1 MAKSQTTNSLI
12 ALNCLIQL
20 TLGVVPNGED
30 HGEISVRKGEKIKAS
45 MIGWVKSDRV
55 KDDEGD
61 YSPASFG
68 MLRVR
73 GVRVDKGVAGKDRI
87 ILQTDG
93 GLRGVLFP
101 VSAENQAKQ
110 TKQPAY
116 IYQGELDDGKGGK
129 LILFGYNRTGV
140 NGRFLSCSSRF
151 DKPGAH
157 ETSAHAPAPVPV
169 ADDVFEDDI
178 PF

>member
-12 ALNCLIQL
+12 ALNGLIQL
-20 TLGVVPNGED
+20 TLGAVPAGED
-30 HGEISVRKGEKIKAS
+30 HGEISVRKDEKVKAT
-45 MIGWVKSDRV
+45 MIGWVKADRV
-55 KDDEGD
+55 KGEDGE

-73 GVRVDKGVAGKDRI
+73 GVRVDQKVAGKDRI

-101 VSAENQAKQ
+101 VSAEDQAKQ
-110 TKQPAY
+110 DKQPAY
-116 IYQGELDDGKGGK
+116 IYQGDLEDGKGGK

-140 NGRFLSCSSRF
+140 NGRFLSCSSKL
-151 DKPGAH
+151 DVPGNGK
-157 ETSAHAPAPVPV
+157 AHAPAPAPV
-169 ADDVFEDDI
+169 VDDGFGDDV